1 MYMDIYLYTYTYTYI
16 YIQVYYIYIYI
27 HAGMLYIY
35 TNIRIYIWY
44 SMVFISPANCR
55 LAIRAVG
62 CPKMLVPAR
71 AMVKPGLSVRFVSSK
86 WC

>member
-1 MYMDIYLYTYTYTYI
+1 
-16 YIQVYYIYIYI
+16 
-27 HAGMLYIY
+27 
-35 TNIRIYIWY
+35 
-44 SMVFISPANCR
+44 MVFISPANCR